1 MKKSVYCLPCR
12 KTVEADVVERKET
25 YTVKG
30 ESIEILAQV
39 AVCPQCNQDLYDDE
53 LNSQTQQTVFNQ
65 YRQKHGLLTP
75 EEIRRIRGKYKL
87 SQKAFSRL
95 LGFGEVTIHR
105 YELGS
110 IQEKNHDLLI
120 RQAEDADFIH
130 RRYEENP
137 KAVRSHE
144 KKSFKKRLADLLQM
158 RQPDVLSP
166 KVSFYKNRDIY
177 TGFREFD
184 LLKTMNMIIY
194 FAKECLVAFYPTKA
208 NKMLWFA
215 DMLHYRFDGCSI
227 SGSRYLRYLYGPVPE
242 EFQLLYP
249 LMEKERFIDL
259 EYREIDAEQGIV
271 GQAIHARRD
280 WDKMLFSESEIKIM
294 KFVAKRFRL
303 HSSRQIS
310 EESQEEEA
318 YKETPKFEFIPYS
331 YAKRLSLVN
340 SSLDS

>member
-12 KTVEADVVERKET
+12 KNVGADVVERKET

-30 ESIEILAQV
+30 EPIEVLAQV
-39 AVCPQCNQDLYDDE
+39 AVCPQCKQDHYDDE
-53 LNSQTQQTVFNQ
+53 LDFQTQQSVFNQ
-65 YRQKHGLLTP
+65 YRQKHNLLSP
-75 EEIRRIRGKYKL
+75 EEIKEIRERYEL

-110 IQEKNHDLLI
+110 IQEKTHDLLI
-120 RQAEDADFIH
+120 RQAEEVDFIKQ
-130 RRYEENP
+130 RYEENP
-137 KAVRSHE
+137 KAVRSRE
-144 KKSFKKRLADLLQM
+144 KKAFEKRLTDLFQKKR
-158 RQPDVLSP
+158 PNVLSLEI
-166 KVSFYKNRDIY
+166 SFYKNRNIY

-184 LLKTMNMIIY
+184 LLKTVNMILY
-194 FAKECLVAFYPTKA
+194 FAKECFSDFYPTKA

-227 SGSRYLRYLYGPVPE
+227 SGSRYLRYLHGPVPE

-271 GQAIHARRD
+271 GQVIHARRD
-280 WDKMLFSESEIKIM
+280 WDKMLFSESEISVM
-294 KFVAKRFRL
+294 RYVTERFKY

-310 EESQEEEA
+310 EESHQEEA
-318 YKETPKFEFIPYS
+318 YKETPQNGFISYS
-331 YAKRLSLVN
+331 YADRLSLVEI
-340 SSLDS
+340 SLDS

>member
-53 LNSQTQQTVFNQ
+53 LDSQTQQSVFNQ

-75 EEIRRIRGKYKL
+75 EEIRRIREKYKL

-95 LGFGEVTIHR
+95 IGFGEVTIHR

-110 IQEKNHDLLI
+110 IQEKTHDLLI

-137 KAVRSHE
+137 KAVKSHE
-144 KKSFKKRLADLLQM
+144 KKAFEKRLADLLPKK
-158 RQPDVLSP
+158 QPNVLSP
-166 KVSFYKNRDIY
+166 EVSFYKNRDIY

-184 LLKTMNMIIY
+184 LLKTMNMILY
-194 FAKECLVAFYPTKA
+194 FAKESLVTFYPTKA
-208 NKMLWFA
+208 NKMLWYA
-215 DMLHYRFDGCSI
+215 DMLHYRFYGCSI
-227 SGSRYLRYLYGPVPE
+227 SGSRYIHYQHGPVPE

-249 LMEKERFIDL
+249 LMEKERFIEL

-271 GQAIHARRD
+271 GQVIHARRD

>member
-12 KTVEADVVERKET
+12 KTVEANVVERKET

-30 ESIEILAQV
+30 EPIEVLAQV
-39 AVCPQCNQDLYDDE
+39 AICPHCNQDLYDDE
-53 LNSQTQQTVFNQ
+53 LDSQTQQSVFNQ
-65 YRQKHGLLTP
+65 YRQQHGLLTP
-75 EEIRRIRGKYKL
+75 KEIQRIREKYKL

-110 IQEKNHDLLI
+110 IQEKTHDLLI

-137 KAVRSHE
+137 KAVRSRE
-144 KKSFKKRLADLLQM
+144 KRSFEKRLADLLWKKQM
-158 RQPDVLSP
+158 NILSP
-166 KVSFYKNRDIY
+166 EVSFYKSRDIY
-177 TGFREFD
+177 TGYREFD
-184 LLKTMNMIIY
+184 LLKTMNIILY
-194 FAKECLVAFYPTKA
+194 FAQECYSGLFPTKA
-208 NKMLWFA
+208 NKMLWYA
-215 DMLHYRFDGCSI
+215 DMLHYRFYSCSI
-227 SGSRYLRYLYGPVPE
+227 SGSRYLHHQHGPVPE

-249 LMEKERFIDL
+249 LMEKERFIEL

-271 GQAIHARRD
+271 GQVIHARRD

-294 KFVAKRFRL
+294 KFVAKRFGF

-310 EESQEEEA
+310 EESHEEEA

-331 YAKRLSLVN
+331 YAKRISLVN